1 MSNPEVM
8 KLTMSGDRHPQP
20 KSCTDPLYA
29 VLLECWNADVTLRP
43 SFSKLKKAFVLF
55 AAPEVSSRVIVAD
68 MKKTVASTEFEDAGN
83 EYSSFGFDDDQLS
96 GGQGH

>member
-1 MSNPEVM
+1 MRWTSPEAMETLKFSPASDVWSFGVVVVEMLQDGETPYQGMSNPEVM

-29 VLLECWNADVTLRP
+29 ILLECWNADVTLRP

-55 AAPEVSSRVIVAD
+55 AR
-68 MKKTVASTEFEDAGN
+68 
-83 EYSSFGFDDDQLS
+83 
-96 GGQGH
+96 